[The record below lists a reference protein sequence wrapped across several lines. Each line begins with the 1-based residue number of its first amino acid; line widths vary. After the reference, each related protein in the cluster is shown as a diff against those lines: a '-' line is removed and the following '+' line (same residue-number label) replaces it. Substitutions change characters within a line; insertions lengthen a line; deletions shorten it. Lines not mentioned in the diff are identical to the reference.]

1 MNMFELVTAGAPD
14 AIAITAPN
22 RPSLDYA
29 GLRAQIERTGAALA
43 GLGLTSKDRV
53 AIILP
58 NGPEM
63 AVSFVS
69 VASYMSAAPLNP
81 NYKKAEYLFYL
92 EDLKPKLVIVA
103 QDSDNP
109 VVEAAKDLNITVVE
123 ARVDDDMAAGCFHL
137 TDLHGEMSPAG
148 SDNEALV
155 LHTSGTT
162 SRPKVVPL
170 LQRNII
176 ASANNISSSLELSA
190 DDHCLN
196 IMPLFHIHG
205 LIAVLCAS
213 LSKGASI
220 CCSSGFNAI
229 GFLELA
235 KSEQISW

>member
-1 MNMFELVTAGAPD
+1 MNGRDMSLFDLFTAGADD
-14 AIAITAPN
+14 AIAITAPG
-22 RPSLDYA
+22 RTALTYS
-29 GLRAQIERTGAALA
+29 GLRAQIERTGAELA
-43 GLGLTSKDRV
+43 GLGLDASDRV

-92 EDLKPKLVIVA
+92 EDLKPKLVVVA
-103 QDSDNP
+103 DGSDNP
-109 VVEAAKDLNITVVE
+109 VIEAAKELNIPI
-123 ARVDDDMAAGCFHL
+123 AALRVDVGMAAGCFSL
-137 TDLHGEMSPAG
+137 SDRQADISPAG
-148 SDNEALV
+148 PDNEALV

-176 ASANNISSSLELSA
+176 ASARNISSSLELGPA
-190 DDHCLN
+190 DHCLN

-205 LIAVLCAS
+205 LIAVLSAS
-213 LSKGASI
+213 LGKAPLSAVHQ
-220 CCSSGFNAI
+220 A
-229 GFLELA
+229 LMP
-235 KSEQISW
+235 